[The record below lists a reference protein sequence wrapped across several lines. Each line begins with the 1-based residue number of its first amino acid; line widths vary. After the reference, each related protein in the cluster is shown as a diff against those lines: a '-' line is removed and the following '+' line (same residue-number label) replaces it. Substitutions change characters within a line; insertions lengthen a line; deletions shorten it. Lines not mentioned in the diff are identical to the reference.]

1 MNSRWAVST
10 GRGAGNSRAMA
21 IKKRP
26 TTDLPPAPE
35 PAATPGLSKG
45 GGTQTGD
52 TPPASGQETQPSN
65 PDPVSLRKTSVPVT
79 VSMIALAVFLG
90 LFLATA
96 VLLIMRISG
105 VFN

>member
-1 MNSRWAVST
+1 
-10 GRGAGNSRAMA
+10 MA

-26 TTDLPPAPE
+26 TTDLPPDPE

-45 GGTQTGD
+45 GGTQPRD

-65 PDPVSLRKTSVPVT
+65 PDPVSLRKTSVPAM
-79 VSMIALAVFLG
+79 VSMIALAVLLG

-96 VLLIMRISG
+96 VLLIMKMSG